1 MLEKGWYTYSKEE
14 TEIWKE
20 EYNLSQAA
28 LQTTILSTFNFLIK
42 ETKPD

>member
-1 MLEKGWYTYSKEE
+1 MLEEIISTYSKEK

-20 EYNLSQAA
+20 KYKLSQAT

-42 ETKPD
+42 ETEPD